1 MNHGPT
7 PENGLSDFFDPGG
20 ILSRELQ
27 GYEFRPGQKEM
38 AEAVLEAIAEGEHL
52 VVEAGTGTGKTLAY
66 LAAIVEAG
74 VPAVISTGTRH
85 LQEQLFYRDLPFLAE
100 NHPADFSYCYLKGR
114 ANYLCRH
121 RLDQA
126 RSQPNLFPG
135 AMDGPLLDSLKRWS
149 EESEFGDFG
158 ELHGL
163 EESTPLLAAI
173 SARRE
178 TCLGSDCAQIG
189 DCFVTLARQRALAAD
204 LVVVNHHLLFSDLA
218 VREGGFGQILPPY
231 RFLVFDEA
239 HLVEDVACTHFGTT
253 VSRRR
258 LDDLGG
264 DVGRLLAGR
273 AEGSAAET
281 EHRLQQLAAEADLFF
296 AALHR
301 LRQPG
306 TAARE
311 DRLILDAGRLAES
324 GVMERGAALSDALE
338 ALKSALGEAATG
350 GTVPVEDAEALV
362 RRAALLREELGLIL
376 KMEHPDYVYWCELR
390 GARGGTLRA
399 SPIEVAPLLRKGL
412 FGRLESAILTSATL
426 AVGGDLGFIRRRLG
440 LDDGR
445 ERQVASPFLYEEQAV
460 LYLPTDLP
468 EPSSPDYIEQAAK
481 RMAEILAIT
490 RGRAFLLFTS
500 YRNMHRARSLL
511 EGRLPYPLLTQG
523 QMPKR
528 ALIDEF
534 RAAGNAV
541 LLATRG
547 FWQGVDVRGEALSA
561 VVVDRLPFEVP
572 SEPLVQAR
580 MARVEEAGE
589 NPFFGY
595 QVPGAVIELKQGLG
609 RLIRSTMDY
618 GLLAVLDNRI
628 TRKRYGRIFLDSLP
642 AFPTVTELAAVE
654 AFFRIQG
661 GGNTDG

>member
-1 MNHGPT
+1 MSHGPT
-7 PENGLSDFFDPGG
+7 PDNGLSDFFDPGG
-20 ILSRELQ
+20 ILSRELG

-38 AEAVLEAIAEGEHL
+38 AEAVLAAITDGEHL

-74 VPAVISTGTRH
+74 VSAVISTGTKH
-85 LQEQLFYRDLPFLAE
+85 LQEQLFFRDLPFLAE
-100 NHPADFSYCYLKGR
+100 SHPADFSYCYLKGR

-121 RLDQA
+121 RLAQA
-126 RSQPNLFPG
+126 RTQPTLFPG
-135 AMDGPLLDSLKRWS
+135 AADGPLLDSLQRWC

-158 ELHGL
+158 ELQGL
-163 EESTPLLAAI
+163 EESSPLLAAL

-178 TCLGSDCAQIG
+178 TCLGSDCTEFG
-189 DCFVTLARQRALAAD
+189 DCFVTLARQRAQDAD
-204 LVVVNHHLLFSDLA
+204 LVVVNHHLLFSDMA
-218 VREGGFGQILPPY
+218 VRDGGFGQILPPY
-231 RFLVFDEA
+231 RVLVFDEA
-239 HLVEDVACTHFGTT
+239 HLVEDVACAHFGTV

-258 LDDLGG
+258 LDDLAG
-264 DVGRLLAGR
+264 DASRLLSAGH
-273 AEGSAAET
+273 AAEAAAT
-281 EHRLQQLAAEADLFF
+281 AVQQLQQLATEADLFF

-301 LRQPG
+301 LHPG
-306 TAARE
+306 AATRE
-311 DRLILDAGRLAES
+311 NRLVLDAGRLAES
-324 GVMERGAALSDALE
+324 GVLERG
-338 ALKSALGEAATG
+338 SALAA
-350 GTVPVEDAEALV
+350 VLEELRDALV
-362 RRAALLREELGLIL
+362 RAAADGAIPAEDAQALARRALLLREELGLIL
-376 KMEHPDYVYWCELR
+376 KMENPDYVYWCELR

-399 SPIEVAPLLRKGL
+399 SPIEVAPLLEQGL
-412 FGRLESAILTSATL
+412 FGRIDSAILTSATL
-426 AVGGDLGFIRRRLG
+426 AVSGDLGFIRRRLG
-440 LDDGR
+440 AGDCR
-445 ERQVASPFLYEEQAV
+445 ERQVTSPFLYEEQAV

-468 EPSSPDYIEQAAK
+468 EPSNPEFIERAAE
-481 RMAEILAIT
+481 RMAEILTIT
-490 RGRAFLLFTS
+490 GGRAFLLFTS
-500 YRNMHRARSLL
+500 YRNMHRARTLL
-511 EGRLPYPLLTQG
+511 EGRVPYPLLSQG

-572 SEPLVQAR
+572 TEPLVQAR
-580 MARVEEAGE
+580 MARIAEAGE

-609 RLIRSTMDY
+609 RLIRSTLDY

-628 TRKRYGRIFLDSLP
+628 TRKRYGKIFLDSLP
-642 AFPTVTELAAVE
+642 AFPTVTELSEVK

-661 GGNTDG
+661 GGPDNG

>member
-1 MNHGPT
+1 MPDS
-7 PENGLSDFFDPGG
+7 GLSDFFDPGG
-20 ILSRELQ
+20 ILSRELG
-27 GYEFRPGQKEM
+27 GYEFRPGQKAM
-38 AEAVLEAIAEGEHL
+38 AEAVFRAITDGRHL

-85 LQEQLFYRDLPFLAE
+85 LQEQLFFRDLPFLAE
-100 NHPADFSYCYLKGR
+100 NHPADFTYCYLKGR

-121 RLDQA
+121 RLEQA
-126 RSQPNLFPG
+126 RVQPDLYPG
-135 AMDGPLLDSLKRWS
+135 GSDGPLLDSLQRWS
-149 EESEFGDFG
+149 TETRFGDFG
-158 ELHGL
+158 ELLGVA
-163 EESTPLLAAI
+163 EETPLLAAL

-178 TCLGSDCAQIG
+178 TCLGAECPDFD
-189 DCFVTLARQRALAAD
+189 DCFVTLARQRAQAAD
-204 LVVVNHHLLFSDLA
+204 LVVVNHHLLFSDMA

-231 RFLVFDEA
+231 RFLVLDEA
-239 HLVEDVACTHFGTT
+239 HLVEDVACAHFGTA

-258 LDDLGG
+258 LEELGG
-264 DVGRLLAGR
+264 DVGRTLAAGD
-273 AEGSAAET
+273 GGDAAEPAAR
-281 EHRLQQLAAEADLFF
+281 EAERLAADTDLLF

-301 LRQPG
+301 LRAPG
-306 TAARE
+306 ESRE
-311 DRLILDAGRLAES
+311 DRPVLEA
-324 GVMERGAALSDALE
+324 DALE
-338 ALKSALGEAATG
+338 RCGAAERGRALEETIENLGEALERAAEG
-350 GTVPVEDAEALV
+350 GAVAAEDAEALV
-362 RRAALLREELGLIL
+362 RRARLLAEELDQVLGLGDR
-376 KMEHPDYVYWCELR
+376 EHYVYWCRLR
-390 GARGGTLRA
+390 GARGGSLHA
-399 SPIEVAPLLRKGL
+399 SPIEVADQLEQGL
-412 FGRLESAILTSATL
+412 FRRLDSAVLTSATL

-440 LDDGR
+440 LEESD
-445 ERQVASPFLYEEQAV
+445 ERQVSSPFLYEEQAV

-468 EPSSPDYIEQAAK
+468 EPSAPGFIEQAAE
-481 RMAEILAIT
+481 RMAEILAAT

-500 YRNMHRARSLL
+500 YHNMHRARALL
-511 EGRLPYPLLTQG
+511 EGRLPDYPLLTQG
-523 QMPKR
+523 EMPKR

-580 MARVEEAGE
+580 MAKIRERGG
-589 NPFFGY
+589 NPFFDY

-628 TRKRYGRIFLDSLP
+628 STKRYGRVFLDSLP
-642 AFPTVTELAAVE
+642 AFARVSSIREVE

-661 GGNTDG
+661 GGNDG

>member
-1 MNHGPT
+1 MNHGPM
-7 PENGLSDFFDPGG
+7 PDHGLSDFFDPGG
-20 ILSRELQ
+20 ILSRELG

-38 AEAVLEAIAEGEHL
+38 AEAVLEAIIAGEHL

-121 RLDQA
+121 RLAQA
-126 RSQPNLFPG
+126 RTQPNLFPG
-135 AMDGPLLDSLKRWS
+135 TADGPLLDSLQRWS

-158 ELHGL
+158 ELRGL
-163 EESTPLLAAI
+163 EESAPLLTAL

-178 TCLGSDCAQIG
+178 TCLGSDCAEYG
-189 DCFVTLARQRALAAD
+189 DCFVTLARQRAKDAD
-204 LVVVNHHLLFSDLA
+204 LVVVNHHLLFSDMA

-231 RFLVFDEA
+231 RVLIFDEA
-239 HLVEDVACTHFGTT
+239 HLVEDVACAHFGTT
-253 VSRRR
+253 VGRRR
-258 LDDLGG
+258 LDDLAG
-264 DVGRLLAGR
+264 DAGRLLA
-273 AEGSAAET
+273 AAGAGDEAAAAAQQ
-281 EHRLQQLAAEADLFF
+281 LQQLAVEADLFF

-301 LRQPG
+301 LRPG
-306 TAARE
+306 NESRE
-311 DRLILDAGRLAES
+311 DRLVLDAGRLAES
-324 GVMERGAALSDALE
+324 GVLERGSALAAVLEELRDALV
-338 ALKSALGEAATG
+338 AAATG
-350 GTVPVEDAEALV
+350 GQIPTEDAEALS
-362 RRAALLREELGLIL
+362 RRALLLREELGLIL
-376 KMEHPDYVYWCELR
+376 KMENPDYVYWCELR

-399 SPIEVAPLLRKGL
+399 SPIEVAPLLEQGL
-412 FGRLESAILTSATL
+412 FGRIDSAILTSATL

-440 LDDGR
+440 AGDCH
-445 ERQVASPFLYEEQAV
+445 ERQVSSPFLYEEQAV
-460 LYLPTDLP
+460 LYLPPDLP
-468 EPSSPDYIEQAAK
+468 EPTHPEFIEQAAE
-481 RMAEILAIT
+481 RMVEILAIT

-511 EGRLPYPLLTQG
+511 EGRLPFPMLTQG

-572 SEPLVQAR
+572 TEPLVQAR
-580 MARVEEAGE
+580 MARIEEAGE
-589 NPFFGY
+589 NPFMGY

-609 RLIRSTMDY
+609 RLIRSTLDY

-628 TRKRYGRIFLDSLP
+628 TRKRYGKVFLDSLP
-642 AFPTVTELAAVE
+642 AFPRVTELSKVK
-654 AFFRIQG
+654 AFFRIQDREPD
-661 GGNTDG
+661 DG

>member
-1 MNHGPT
+1 MNRGPL
-7 PENGLSDFFDPGG
+7 PHHGLSDFFDPGG

-27 GYEFRPGQKEM
+27 GYEFRPGQKQM
-38 AEAVLEAIAEGEHL
+38 AEEVLDAITSGQHL

-85 LQEQLFYRDLPFLAE
+85 LQEQLFYRDLPFLAA

-121 RLDQA
+121 RLALA
-126 RSQPNLFPG
+126 RRQPDLFPG
-135 AMDGPLLDSLKRWS
+135 EADGPLLDSLQRWS
-149 EESEFGDFG
+149 EASAFGDFG
-158 ELHGL
+158 ELHEL
-163 EESTPLLAAI
+163 QESSPLLTAI

-178 TCLGSDCAQIG
+178 TCLGSDCNQFS
-189 DCFVTLARQRALAAD
+189 DCFVTLARQRAQEAD
-204 LVVVNHHLLFSDLA
+204 LVVVNHHLLFSDMA

-231 RFLVFDEA
+231 RVLVFDEA
-239 HLVEDVACTHFGTT
+239 HLVEDVACAHFGSA

-258 LDDLGG
+258 IDDLGS
-264 DVGRLLAGR
+264 DTTRLLTGR
-273 AEGSAAET
+273 AEGSGTTVSGE
-281 EHRLQQLAAEADLFF
+281 LQQLAVEADLFF
-296 AALHR
+296 GALHR
-301 LRQPG
+301 LRPG
-306 TAARE
+306 GNGARE
-311 DRLILDAGRLAES
+311 DRLVLEAGRLAES
-324 GVMERGAALSDALE
+324 GVMERGSGLALALE
-338 ALKSALGEAATG
+338 ALKAALGEAVVQGAI
-350 GTVPVEDAEALV
+350 PSEEAEALS
-362 RRAALLREELGLIL
+362 RRAMLLREELGLIL
-376 KMEHPDYVYWCELR
+376 KMENPDYVYWCELR
-390 GARGGTLRA
+390 GIRGGTLHA
-399 SPIEVAPLLRKGL
+399 SPIEVAPLLEQGL

-440 LDDGR
+440 AGDCR
-445 ERQVASPFLYEEQAV
+445 ERQVPSPFLYEEQAI
-460 LYLPTDLP
+460 LYLPPDLP
-468 EPSSPDYIEQAAK
+468 EPSHPEFIERAAE

-490 RGRAFLLFTS
+490 GGRAFLLFTS
-500 YRNMHRARSLL
+500 YRNMHRARTLL
-511 EGRLPYPLLTQG
+511 EGRLPYPLLSQG
-523 QMPKR
+523 EMPKR

-572 SEPLVQAR
+572 TEPLVQAR
-580 MARVEEAGE
+580 MAKLEAAGE

-609 RLIRSTMDY
+609 RLIRSTLDY

-642 AFPTVTELAAVE
+642 AFPTVSRLSEVE

-661 GGNTDG
+661 AGGHNG